1 MRIRPWHVLIIII
14 LLTLG
19 SGWIS
24 LPGQALDVSGI
35 KDSVTVHQG
44 LDLQGG
50 VQVVLEARP
59 AAGQKVDKGTLDG
72 TRDTIER
79 RVNGLGVSEPLIQT
93 RGSNQI
99 LVELPGA
106 KDAEE
111 AVRVLQQ
118 TALLEIIDPQ
128 GSYLAPGTV
137 VDTNLGTAASLN
149 SAATPAVGTPDSVTG
164 RLSRR
169 GATPS
174 CDLRSLH
181 LSTSSFLRR
190 PPVRSTPPS

>member
-24 LPGQALDVSGI
+24 LPGQTLDLGGVKS
-35 KDSVTVHQG
+35 SVIVHQG

-59 AAGQKVDKGTLDG
+59 AAGQKVDNGTLDG

-93 RGSNQI
+93 RGNNQI
-99 LVELPGA
+99 MVELPGA

-111 AVRVLQQ
+111 AVRVLQK

-128 GSYLAPGTV
+128 G
-137 VDTNLGTAASLN
+137 
-149 SAATPAVGTPDSVTG
+149 AVSRARHRG
-164 RLSRR
+164 RHESRH
-169 GATPS
+169 GG
-174 CDLRSLH
+174 
-181 LSTSSFLRR
+181 RR
-190 PPVRSTPPS
+190 